1 MRKKMYKVGKH
12 WVAAAVAIAGI
23 GLAGGASV
31 SADQAVSTETTLV
44 NKPTTDPVTP
54 EVPSQP
60 VEEEKDV
67 APTTPN
73 DEAETPT
80 SVPTQPVVPTAPDE
94 PENPTTPENPTVP
107 STPEIADGVNKEDGL
122 YYQDGEVLTGI
133 AKADG
138 KMYEA
143 GKLLSGVSSVDKKMY
158 KNGVLFN
165 GTLDGLLYVDGVKF
179 SGTKNGILYV
189 NGVKFNGTKD
199 GVLYENGA
207 KYNGTKNGVLY
218 VNGVKFSGTKDG
230 VLYVNGAKFNG
241 TKNGKVYK
249 NGVLL
254 TGKHSD
260 GKFYQNG
267 VVLTGYNGNTYYVN
281 GVAANGYMADN
292 TKTKYL
298 FKDGVKQAGRQK
310 IDGTYYFFDF
320 NTKQMVKHNYVQAQD
335 GNWYM
340 FGEDG
345 KIVSD
350 VYHWAGTYY
359 YFDHNTFK
367 KHTNSY
373 DLARWGDWYM
383 FGADG
388 RILTD
393 VVKWAGSYY
402 YFDHNTYTKHTNSYD
417 LARWGDWYMFDGSGR
432 VISGYKYW
440 YGQLYYFHG
449 GTFTKAVNQH
459 VYENGNRYW
468 ANGSGHVTVDWTID
482 NAINIGS
489 TLVGHSPYVWGGGR
503 NDWSIARREFD
514 CSSFVHWSYANAGL
528 TLEPVGY
535 TTTYS
540 QVNRGRGVNW
550 CIFRRGDLIF
560 FGSLGHVGLYLGGG
574 YFLHDSPNSPTG
586 GVGVSHLN
594 DIVNQHDARYSW
606 ASIADTWATRRVQ
619 G

>member
-1 MRKKMYKVGKH
+1 MRKKMYKVGKQ

-31 SADQAVSTETTLV
+31 SADQGVSTETALV

-54 EVPSQP
+54 EVPSRP
-60 VEEEKDV
+60 VEEDKDV
-67 APTTPN
+67 DPTTPN

-80 SVPTQPVVPTAPDE
+80 SVPTQPVVPTAPAE
-94 PENPTTPENPTVP
+94 PENPTIPETPTTPENPTVP

-122 YYQDGEVLTGI
+122 YYQDGKVLTGI

-143 GKLLSGVSSVDKKMY
+143 GKLLSGISSVDKKMY

-179 SGTKNGILYV
+179 SGTKNG
-189 NGVKFNGTKD
+189 
-199 GVLYENGA
+199 VLYENGA
-207 KYNGTKNGVLY
+207 KYNGT
-218 VNGVKFSGTKDG
+218 
-230 VLYVNGAKFNG
+230 
-241 TKNGKVYK
+241 K

-298 FKDGVKQAGRQK
+298 FKNGVKQTGRQK

-449 GTFTKAVNQH
+449 GTFTKAVNQP
-459 VYENGNRYW
+459 VYENGNRY
-468 ANGSGHVTVDWTID
+468 WTID

-550 CIFRRGDLIF
+550 GNLRRGDLIF